1 MSSYQALKPERRAS
15 ERTSYKLQTPKP
27 ITTCP
32 TSNFTYQ
39 INSTNNF
46 SQKENLQFKPL
57 TQSLGQQSCRALRP
71 TSALE
76 QVKVYPQTARNHYS
90 IEQNVENEVK
100 KKGETLYKEHLFNTF
115 QAMKFVRTLYQ
126 PSAEELRSK
135 TVNLVKRPGYE
146 NKRTIVFDLDETLV
160 HCVEKPENGDFVIDI
175 PLGVGKNIRAGV
187 KIRPYAREILAS
199 ACQDFEV
206 IVFTAS
212 HKSYADLVI
221 DRLDPKGEL
230 VHHRLYREH
239 CLVKGGV
246 FIKDLRIFGNRKV
259 EDMIIVDN
267 SAYCFAYQIENGIP
281 IISWFDDNNDREL
294 YKLIEYIK
302 ILAVVPDIC
311 AVNRHTFRLSTFY
324 NDYLRDFLKF
334 QDRDI

>member
-1 MSSYQALKPERRAS
+1 
-15 ERTSYKLQTPKP
+15 
-27 ITTCP
+27 
-32 TSNFTYQ
+32 
-39 INSTNNF
+39 
-46 SQKENLQFKPL
+46 
-57 TQSLGQQSCRALRP
+57 
-71 TSALE
+71 
-76 QVKVYPQTARNHYS
+76 
-90 IEQNVENEVK
+90 
-100 KKGETLYKEHLFNTF
+100 
-115 QAMKFVRTLYQ
+115 MKFVRTLFQ

-135 TVNLVKRPGYE
+135 TVNLGRREGFE
-146 NKRTIVFDLDETLV
+146 GKRTIVFDLDETLV
-160 HCVEKPENGDFVIDI
+160 HCVEKPENGDFVIDV
-175 PLGVGKNIRAGV
+175 PLGVGKGVRAGV

-206 IVFTAS
+206 VVFTAS
-212 HKSYADLVI
+212 HKAYADLVI

-246 FIKDLRIFGNRKV
+246 FIKDLRVFGNRKV

-281 IISWFDDNNDREL
+281 IISWFDDPNDREL

-311 AVNRHTFRLSTFY
+311 SVNRQTFRLSTFY
-324 NDYLRDFLKF
+324 NDYLRDFLKY